1 MRGRP
6 VWPQSLALLTIA
18 ACTPANEI
26 ARQGRQIVIGM
37 DASTLQSCA
46 GIPTRIAQ
54 LDPRTQLYSYENK
67 YERTGGLEITLPII
81 GGGIAAGGSGSY
93 CHALVRIVDGKVAGV
108 TYTGDNDDMIG
119 REGVCG
125 PILRGCLRGRRN
137 RARRAQPG
145 RADRASGGWSGGAPS
160 GGRLRSPVLRIESP
174 PAWLRRVARRGMARR
189 AWPHST
195 EATLQ
200 IPAGLRVVG
209 KYPGSLGSRPRNPSA
224 GSVRESLQ

>member
-26 ARQGRQIVIGM
+26 ARQGRQLVIGM

-125 PILRGCLRGRRN
+125 PIFRGCLREQEKSRT
-137 RARRAQPG
+137 ARTA
-145 RADRASGGWSGGAPS
+145 GA
-160 GGRLRSPVLRIESP
+160 G
-174 PAWLRRVARRGMARR
+174 
-189 AWPHST
+189 
-195 EATLQ
+195 
-200 IPAGLRVVG
+200 
-209 KYPGSLGSRPRNPSA
+209 
-224 GSVRESLQ
+224 

>member
-1 MRGRP
+1 MLGRP

-26 ARQGRQIVIGM
+26 ARQGRQLVIGM

-108 TYTGDNDDMIG
+108 TYTGDNDDYDRPGWRVWPDLPRLPAGAGEIAHGAHSRGGLTVRAAG
-119 REGVCG
+119 RA
-125 PILRGCLRGRRN
+125 
-137 RARRAQPG
+137 ARRA
-145 RADRASGGWSGGAPS
+145 ASAS
-160 GGRLRSPVLRIESP
+160 
-174 PAWLRRVARRGMARR
+174 ARR
-189 AWPHST
+189 S
-195 EATLQ
+195 
-200 IPAGLRVVG
+200 
-209 KYPGSLGSRPRNPSA
+209 SA
-224 GSVRESLQ
+224 

>member
-1 MRGRP
+1 VRGRP

-125 PILRGCLRGRRN
+125 PILRGCLREQEKSRT
-137 RARRAQPG
+137 ARTA
-145 RADRASGGWSGGAPS
+145 GA
-160 GGRLRSPVLRIESP
+160 G
-174 PAWLRRVARRGMARR
+174 
-189 AWPHST
+189 
-195 EATLQ
+195 
-200 IPAGLRVVG
+200 
-209 KYPGSLGSRPRNPSA
+209 
-224 GSVRESLQ
+224 